1 MRSITC
7 RIFWLSLLAL
17 VPGLTQADESR
28 PGETERKLVLVTA
41 DGLRWQ
47 EVFRGADEALLN
59 KKDGGVADVEGL
71 RRQFWRDDAQGRREA
86 LMPFLWTVL
95 AKQGQL
101 YGNTDQGSQAKVTNG
116 KNFSYPGYNELLTG
130 AADPRIDSNDLRPNP
145 NVNVLEWLN
154 RKPAYKGKV
163 AAFSSWDAGPFI
175 LNRERSGLFLNG
187 GWEAMPG
194 DDLSAVQIE
203 HNRKV
208 GKGSFRWPDCRDD
221 EVTFPLALDY
231 LRQSKPKVLYI
242 MYGDTDEHAHHG
254 RYDLVLDAVHQ
265 FDADLKQLWETLQSI
280 PEYRGQ
286 TSLLITTDHGRGD
299 APQGWK
305 NHGADVKGAEHI
317 WIGVLGPWTPPL
329 GERKNVS
336 EVTQSQI
343 AATAAAL
350 LGEDYRSEFPK
361 AAEPIANAVRP

>member
-1 MRSITC
+1 MRSTAC
-7 RIFWLSLLAL
+7 RICLLSLLAL
-17 VPGLTQADESR
+17 VPSLAQADESR
-28 PGETERKLVLVTA
+28 SGSTERKLVLVTA

-59 KKDGGVADVEGL
+59 KENGGVADVTGL
-71 RRQFWRDDAQGRREA
+71 RRQFWRDDLQDRREA

-95 AKQGQL
+95 VKQGQL
-101 YGNTDQGSQAKVTNG
+101 YGNADQGSRANVTNG

-130 AADPRIDSNDLRPNP
+130 SADPRIDSNDLRPNP

-154 RKPAYKGKV
+154 QKPAYKGKV
-163 AAFSSWDAGPFI
+163 AAFSSWNAGPFI

-187 GWEAMPG
+187 GWEVMPG
-194 DDLSAVQIE
+194 VDLSAVQFD

-208 GKGSFRWPDCRDD
+208 AEGPHRWPDCRDD
-221 EVTFPLALDY
+221 ALTFPLALDY

-242 MYGDTDEHAHHG
+242 MHGDTDEHAHHG
-254 RYDLVLDAVHQ
+254 RYDLVLEAVHQ
-265 FDADLKQLWETLQSI
+265 FDANLKQLWETLQSM

-299 APQGWK
+299 APEAWK
-305 NHGADVKGAEHI
+305 HHGADVKGAERI
-317 WIGVLGPWTPPL
+317 WIGVLGPWTPSL
-329 GERKNVS
+329 GERTKAG

-350 LGEDYRSEFPK
+350 LGENYRAEFPR
-361 AAEPIANAVRP
+361 AAPPIADAVRP